1 VILRFLG
8 KRKGEEIE
16 MKDEDKRSEL
26 SGEEIVKS
34 LKLIADLFQDPIAQT
49 DITGIFQNVN
59 PSFQPVLGYSRE
71 ELVGK
76 SAFDLIHPDDVA
88 EVLEAFKKSMESKT
102 ADRLEYRYRH
112 ADGHYIWLETNVQ
125 ALLDHKGNILATVFA
140 GHDITAHKRVEEE
153 RNRIFELSLDM
164 LCVASLDGYFVELN
178 PAWEKTL
185 GWSPEELKAKP
196 YLEFVHPE
204 DRESTLNSAKTNL
217 ESTPAINFTNRFQ
230 CKGGTYRWLSWST
243 SPHSE
248 PELFYCVVRDI
259 TEQKETAEAL
269 QKAHDKLEEKVKER
283 TAELSRANEKL
294 QAEISERISRENALQ
309 QSEEKYRFLAENITD
324 VIWTVDLEGNLTY
337 ISPAVE
343 ELLGFTPEEAMAIP
357 MHDYMVQED
366 YNVMMEL
373 LSEELAKSPAERV
386 RSIFIQVRYR
396 TKDNRLVHVELSVSW
411 ILDKQGNA
419 AGVQGTARDITDRKK
434 LEEQIIESRRM
445 YQSVVDTQQEMISRY
460 LPDTTLTFVNDA
472 YCRYYGKQR
481 RDMLGHKFLDYTPP
495 ELHNQIIELIKNL
508 TPDKPSL
515 IHEHYVQLADGSV
528 RWQEWS
534 EQVLFT
540 ETGEIKELQGVG
552 RDITERVQAEASML
566 RAYDETIGG
575 WSNALELRDE
585 ETEGHSRRVTEI
597 TLKIAQMMN
606 VKAGELVHVRRGA
619 LLHDIGKMGIPDA
632 ILLKPGPLTED
643 EWVAMRKHPVYAHD
657 MLAPIDYLRPALDIP
672 YCHHEKWDGSGYPRG
687 LKGKAIPLA
696 ARIFAVVDV
705 YDALT
710 SDRPYRK
717 AWSKEET
724 LKHIREESGKHFDPE
739 IVAIFIREF
748 TGNSADY

>member
-1 VILRFLG
+1 
-8 KRKGEEIE
+8 
-16 MKDEDKRSEL
+16 MKDEDKRGEL

-88 EVLEAFKKSMESKT
+88 KVLEAFKKSMESKI
-102 ADRLEYRYRH
+102 ANRIEYRYRH
-112 ADGHYIWLETNVQ
+112 AGGHYIWLETNIQ
-125 ALLDHKGNILATVFA
+125 ALLDNKGDFLATVFS
-140 GHDITAHKRVEEE
+140 GRDITVYKRVEEE

-248 PELFYCVVRDI
+248 QELFYCVVRDV

-269 QKAHDKLEEKVKER
+269 QEAHDKLEIKVKER
-283 TAELSRANEKL
+283 TAELSRANEEL
-294 QAEISERISRENALQ
+294 QAEISERISKEKALQ
-309 QSEEKYRFLAENITD
+309 QSEEKYRYLAENLKD
-324 VIWTVDLEGNLTY
+324 VIWTADLEGNLTY
-337 ISPAVE
+337 ISPAIE
-343 ELLGFTPEEAMAIP
+343 ELIGFTPEEVMAMPIS
-357 MHDYMVQED
+357 DYVVQED
-366 YNVMMEL
+366 YVAMLAL
-373 LSEELAKSPAERV
+373 LAEELAKSPAERK
-386 RSIFIQVRYR
+386 RSASIQARYR
-396 TKDNRLVHVELSVSW
+396 TRDNRLVYIEQSTSW
-411 ILDKQGNA
+411 ILDEQGNTV
-419 AGVQGTARDITDRKK
+419 GLQGTTRDITARKQ
-434 LEEQIIESRRM
+434 LEDQIIESRRM
-445 YQSVVDTQQEMISRY
+445 YRSVVDTQQEMVARC

-472 YCRYYGKQR
+472 YCRTFGKSRQEL
-481 RDMLGHKFLDYTPP
+481 LGQKFLDFTPP
-495 ELHNQIIELIKNL
+495 ELHDETIELIRSL
-508 TPDKPSL
+508 TPDNPSVM
-515 IHEHYVQLADGSV
+515 HEHFVLAGDGSI

-534 EQVLFT
+534 EQAFFT

-552 RDITERVQAEASML
+552 RDITERVQAEKNML
-566 RAYDETIGG
+566 QAYDATIEG
-575 WSNALELRDE
+575 WAYALDLKDVD
-585 ETEGHSRRVTEI
+585 TEDHSKRVTDT
-597 TLKIAQMMN
+597 TLSIARIMN
-606 VKAGELVHVRRGA
+606 IKDEDLAHVRRGA
-619 LLHDIGKMGIPDA
+619 LLHDIGKMGIPDS
-632 ILLKPGPLTED
+632 ILLKPGKLDDD
-643 EWVAMRKHPVYAHD
+643 EWTIMKKHPVYAYE
-657 MLAPIDYLRPALDIP
+657 MLVSIDYLKPALDIP
-672 YCHHEKWDGSGYPRG
+672 YCHHEKWDGTGYPRG

-696 ARIFAVVDV
+696 ARIFAVADV

-717 AWSKEET
+717 AWSKENT
-724 LKHIREESGKHFDPE
+724 LSHIREESGKHFDPE
-739 IVAIFIREF
+739 VVKVFLKVI
-748 TGNSADY
+748 G

>member
-1 VILRFLG
+1 
-8 KRKGEEIE
+8 

-34 LKLIADLFQDPIAQT
+34 LRLIADLFQDPIAQT

-76 SAFDLIHPDDVA
+76 SAYDLIHPDDVA
-88 EVLEAFKKSMESKT
+88 EVLEAFKKSMESKI
-102 ADRLEYRYRH
+102 ADRIEYRYRH
-112 ADGHYIWLETNVQ
+112 ADGHYIWLETNIQ
-125 ALLDHKGNILATVFA
+125 ALLDSKGDFLATVFS
-140 GHDITAHKRVEEE
+140 GRDITAHKRVAEE

-164 LCVASLDGYFVELN
+164 LCVASFYGNFVELN

-217 ESTPAINFTNRFQ
+217 ESTPAINFTNRFH
-230 CKGGTYRWLSWST
+230 CKDGTYRWLSWST

-269 QKAHDKLEEKVKER
+269 QKAHDALEEKVKER

-294 QAEISERISRENALQ
+294 QVEISERISRENALQ

-324 VIWTVDLEGNLTY
+324 VIWTVDLEGNPTY
-337 ISPAVE
+337 ISPAIE
-343 ELLGFTPEEAMAIP
+343 ELIGFTPEEFMAMP
-357 MHDYMVQED
+357 MRDYMVQED
-366 YNVMMEL
+366 YDAMMEL
-373 LSEELAKSPAERV
+373 LSEELAKSPAERKHSV
-386 RSIFIQVRYR
+386 FIQARYR

-411 ILDKQGNA
+411 IIDEQGNA
-419 AGVQGTARDITDRKK
+419 AGLQGSTRDITARKQ
-434 LEEQIIESRRM
+434 LEDQIVESRRM
-445 YQSVVDTQQEMISRY
+445 YQSVVDTQQEMVVRY

-472 YCRYYGKQR
+472 YCRFYGKQR
-481 RDMLGHKFLDYTPP
+481 RNMVGQKFLDFTPP
-495 ELHNQIIELIKNL
+495 ELHDEIIELIKKL
-508 TPDKPSL
+508 TPDNPSVM
-515 IHEHYVQLADGSV
+515 HEHYVLSADGSI
-528 RWQEWS
+528 RWQEWT

-540 ETGEIKELQGVG
+540 EKGEGKEYQGVG
-552 RDITERVQAEASML
+552 RDITERVQAEESML
-566 RAYDETIGG
+566 QAYDATIEG
-575 WSNALELRDE
+575 WAHALDLKDE
-585 ETEGHSRRVTEI
+585 ETENHSQRVTDT
-597 TLKIAQMMN
+597 TLTIAWKMN
-606 VKAGELVHVRRGA
+606 IKDEELLHVRRGA
-619 LLHDIGKMGIPDA
+619 LLHDIGKMGIPDS
-632 ILLKPGPLTED
+632 ILLKPGKLTDE
-643 EWVAMRKHPVYAHD
+643 EWVVMRKHPVYAHD

-672 YCHHEKWDGSGYPRG
+672 YCHHEKFDGSGYPRG
-687 LKGKAIPLA
+687 LKGKEIPLA

-717 AWSKEET
+717 AWSREEA
-724 LKHIREESGKHFDPE
+724 LKYIREESGKHFDPE
-739 IVAIFIREF
+739 VVEVFLKELTNATEF
-748 TGNSADY
+748 